1 MNGASLPTTG
11 GIEYRSSAAAGKTGP
26 AISVEDLVKRFD
38 SFTAVDHVSLSV
50 SHGEIFG
57 FLGPNGA
64 GKTTTIRI
72 LLGLLQPTSGRVT
85 VLGYDVPKQAKAMQ
99 ARSGYMSQLFTL
111 YRDLTVVENINFY
124 GLVYGLHGE
133 ELARRRKEIVA
144 MAGLRGRENELTS
157 SLSGGW
163 RQRLA
168 LGCAL
173 VHSPELLFLDEP
185 TAGVDPV
192 SRREFWEL
200 IYGLARG
207 GTTIFVTTHYMD
219 EAEHCQRVAFIS
231 AGRLVAIGSPSALK
245 AEQMRGQ
252 VLEIQCS
259 SAERAVRVLNEAREK
274 GAVGWTEAAL
284 YGALVH
290 VVVSD
295 VDVAKAAIG
304 ALLEREHIVVQRIE
318 VITPSL
324 EDVFVSSVSSAAAAK
339 GEREATG

>member
-1 MNGASLPTTG
+1 MNGTSVSMANA
-11 GIEYRSSAAAGKTGP
+11 IKYRSNAAGETGP

-50 SHGEIFG
+50 AHGEIFG

-99 ARSGYMSQLFTL
+99 ARAGYMSQLFTL
-111 YRDLTVVENINFY
+111 YRDLSVVENINFY
-124 GLVYGLHGE
+124 GRVYGLHAA

-157 SLSGGW
+157 CLSGGW

-173 VHSPELLFLDEP
+173 VHTPELLFLDEP

-231 AGRLVAIGSPSALK
+231 AGRLVAMGSPSALK

-252 VLEIQCS
+252 VLELQCS
-259 SAERAVRVLNEAREK
+259 SAERAVRVLTEAREH
-274 GAVGWTEAAL
+274 GARDWTEAAL

-295 VDVAKAAIG
+295 VNAAKAAIG
-304 ALLEREHIVVQRIE
+304 ALLEREHIVMQRIE
-318 VITPSL
+318 VISPSL
-324 EDVFVSSVSSAAAAK
+324 EDVFVSSVSSAAAAQ
-339 GEREATG
+339 GEGEATG